1 MTRAASAAA
10 ALLFASAVVIAGGA
24 ASGADN
30 AAKPRMRAAGGQ
42 SILAASMR
50 AAAVVAGT
58 ISNRKPID
66 DKAWTAALVVDES
79 VSGPVAVGK
88 TTAITWEE
96 LSASRQVRFDDG
108 ERVLV
113 VLEPVPDQSLWTRR
127 MSRPENHADYIVAE
141 HGDAF
146 LRNPDPGSLD
156 ALLHYLMLAPQAQA
170 EAPGAVRLVE
180 LAEAGNAVLGAEAIG
195 LLGQRKNL
203 ANDLG
208 DPGTRIL
215 LHIAESPRNEAGIR
229 IAALRLAA
237 ARSLP
242 GTKETALALSQPG
255 SPLRV
260 EAVRALAGLPSG
272 LTATQKLELLD
283 DPDAAVRVI
292 GVEAADSAP
301 SRARIVEMMK
311 KDSSAQVR
319 LAAGTALVARDGSAA
334 LSDVMPLLDDPDGTV
349 RMGMAR
355 RVGEVGSAAVEPLR
369 NVVDKG
375 SERAALAAVVGLTRA
390 GHDGAAELVL
400 LAHSHPNEKVKAFAS
415 LALGKAPDA
424 DKH

>member
-1 MTRAASAAA
+1 VTRAAAAA
-10 ALLFASAVVIAGGA
+10 SALLFVIAVAVAGA

-50 AAAVVAGT
+50 ASAVVAGT
-58 ISNRKPID
+58 ISSRRPID

-79 VSGPVAVGK
+79 VTGPVAVGK
-88 TTAITWEE
+88 TTTITWEE

-113 VLEPVPDQSLWTRR
+113 VLDPVPDQTLWTRR

-146 LRNPDPGSLD
+146 VRSPDPGSLD
-156 ALLHYLMLAPQAQA
+156 ALLHYLMLAPQAQGG
-170 EAPGAVRLVE
+170 APGAVRLVE
-180 LAEAGNAVLGAEAIG
+180 LAEAGNAVLAAEAIT

-215 LHIAESPRNEAGIR
+215 LHIAESPRNEAGVR
-229 IAALRLAA
+229 TAALRLAA

-255 SPLRV
+255 SAMRV
-260 EAVRALAGLPSG
+260 EAVRALTALPSG
-272 LTATQKLELLD
+272 LTPAQKLELLD

-292 GVEAADSAP
+292 AIEVAGSAA

-311 KDSSAQVR
+311 KDSSPQVR
-319 LAAGTALVARDGSAA
+319 LAAGVALVARDGSAA
-334 LSDVMPLLDDPDGTV
+334 LSDVMPLLDDPDAAV

-355 RVGEVGSAAVEPLR
+355 RIGEVGSAAVEPLR
-369 NVVDKG
+369 NVVDRG

-400 LAHSHPNEKVKAFAS
+400 LAHSHPNEKVKTFAS

>member
-1 MTRAASAAA
+1 MTRAAAAAA
-10 ALLFASAVVIAGGA
+10 ALLLVSTVAAGGGA
-24 ASGADN
+24 ASGANDV
-30 AAKPRMRAAGGQ
+30 AKPRMRAAGGQ
-42 SILAASMR
+42 SILAASVR
-50 AAAVVAGT
+50 ASAVVVGT

-88 TTAITWEE
+88 TTTITWEE

-113 VLEPVPDQSLWTRR
+113 VLDPVPDQSLWAQR
-127 MSRPENHADYIVAE
+127 MSRPEHHADYIVAE

-146 LRNPDPGSLD
+146 LRSPGPGSLD
-156 ALLHYLMLAPQAQA
+156 ALLHYLMLAPQARDG
-170 EAPGAVRLVE
+170 APGAVRLVE
-180 LAEAGNAVLGAEAIG
+180 VAEAGNAVLAAEAVA
-195 LLGQRKNL
+195 LLAQRKNL

-215 LHIAESPRNEAGIR
+215 LHIAESPRNEATVR
-229 IAALRLAA
+229 TAALRLAA

-255 SPLRV
+255 SAMRV
-260 EAVRALAGLPSG
+260 EAVRALAALPSG
-272 LTATQKLELLD
+272 LTPAQKLELLD
-283 DPDAAVRVI
+283 DPDAAVRAI
-292 GVEAADSAP
+292 GIEAGGGAAP
-301 SRARIVEMMK
+301 RARIVEMMK
-311 KDSSAQVR
+311 KDSSPQVR
-319 LAAGTALVARDGSAA
+319 LAAGTALVAREDSAA
-334 LSDVMPLLDDPDGTV
+334 LPDVMPLLDDPDGTV

-355 RVGEVGSAAVEPLR
+355 RIGEVGSAAVEPLR

-400 LAHSHPNEKVKAFAS
+400 VAHSHPNEKVKVFAS